1 MASIMT
7 KSVGPQRDII
17 DWAESKTKDRG
28 RSLTPVAAA
37 LAEAQEI
44 ERRADKIIGPHVRRL
59 AFAETLPGHAHLIK
73 SALFYRATGWRRH
86 AGNMMWPVAR
96 RLMTRM

>member
-7 KSVGPQRDII
+7 KSVGPKRDII
-17 DWAESKTKDRG
+17 DWAESKTTDRG

-44 ERRADKIIGPHVRRL
+44 ERAPIRLLGLTCAVWHSPRRCQ
-59 AFAETLPGHAHLIK
+59 
-73 SALFYRATGWRRH
+73 ATRI
-86 AGNMMWPVAR
+86 
-96 RLMTRM
+96 